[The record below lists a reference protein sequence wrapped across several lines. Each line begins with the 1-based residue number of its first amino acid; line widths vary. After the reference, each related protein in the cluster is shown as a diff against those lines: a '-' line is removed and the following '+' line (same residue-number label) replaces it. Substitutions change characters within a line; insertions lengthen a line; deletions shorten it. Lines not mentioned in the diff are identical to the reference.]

1 MQVNE
6 SGHKLQAVPK
16 SPAEDTVRVKVDD
29 KDHGTGLRS
38 EELAVT
44 HGLQCSFLSS
54 LRFPGA
60 FCRQPFDGVGV
71 VYRPGG
77 NYDLAKVHEG
87 FLAK

>member
-44 HGLQCSFLSS
+44 HGLQCSI
-54 LRFPGA
+54 P
-60 FCRQPFDGVGV
+60 VIT
-71 VYRPGG
+71 
-77 NYDLAKVHEG
+77 
-87 FLAK
+87 